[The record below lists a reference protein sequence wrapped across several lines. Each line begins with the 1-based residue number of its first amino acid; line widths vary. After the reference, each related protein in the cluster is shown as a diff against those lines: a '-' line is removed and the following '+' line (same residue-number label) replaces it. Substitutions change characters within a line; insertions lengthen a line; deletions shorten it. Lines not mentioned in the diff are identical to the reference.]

1 MEQISPQEL
10 QAVNGFRGPIPG
22 QSLTNSADQPYPWE
36 SPPKY
41 NNVTQA
47 QLFLLGHLTEKEMF
61 MNITEAVSEGIPIDI
76 ITRTLLFDGY
86 SNGLWD
92 ADLMMLLI
100 EPTAIIVMALA
111 ERVGLDYVLFDGD
124 QTEHDEEDVD
134 VQREGFNKMKELE
147 ASLKE
152 SIRSKVGD
160 KKSVALAQEVQRGLE
175 SIPQESVE
183 AAQENLES
191 KSLLEKEDE

>member
-22 QSLTNSADQPYPWE
+22 QSLTNSPDQPYPWE

-61 MNITEAVSEGIPIDI
+61 INITEAVSEGIPIDI

-124 QTEHDEEDVD
+124 QTEHDEEDID
-134 VQREGFNKMKELE
+134 VQREGFNKMKELQ

>member
-1 MEQISPQEL
+1 M
-10 QAVNGFRGPIPG
+10 
-22 QSLTNSADQPYPWE
+22 TNSPDQPYPWE

-124 QTEHDEEDVD
+124 QTDFIKIFDI
-134 VQREGFNKMKELE
+134 QT
-147 ASLKE
+147 
-152 SIRSKVGD
+152 
-160 KKSVALAQEVQRGLE
+160 
-175 SIPQESVE
+175 
-183 AAQENLES
+183 
-191 KSLLEKEDE
+191 